1 LHEKH
6 TNEAR
11 KENFGSQQNEVVYT
25 RKFMLKMGGING
37 CYETLGNNNYKNLHV
52 WNAKNA

>member
-11 KENFGSQQNEVVYT
+11 KENFGSKQNNEVVYM

-37 CYETLGNNNYKNLHV
+37 CYETPGNNN
-52 WNAKNA
+52 